1 MKKEKTGRIE
11 IIKQE
16 EKKENPVDDLIKD
29 EDNKDQNSTANF
41 NEIQVAKET
50 SFINEKPGVK
60 EELSSIRETA
70 EFESELAVNRKTD

>member
-41 NEIQVAKET
+41 NEI
-50 SFINEKPGVK
+50 
-60 EELSSIRETA
+60 
-70 EFESELAVNRKTD
+70 